1 MPRKTVCLILLLSI
15 SCLLSASALR
25 AGLAASPSAD
35 WAESVLTSFL
45 TLLPA
50 NDELEELNRTNAE
63 KKEVRDAEMHIHS
76 DLAAERET
84 DYVPQEYQA
93 YYLSDPAWE
102 IVSLSV
108 EEDFLL
114 DETML
119 SYYSLRDELD
129 LIFVFTASEEGALS
143 YAAVHVWC
151 GGRTET
157 VFDVLY
163 RTQDE
168 EELPLQILSA
178 LAARFDPSLAVLDL
192 TSYPSCRL
200 FTQDDSEIP
209 TASGYAFV
217 PSDLDAVRL
226 SAPGY
231 EDLELSLDFSSG
243 RSYSVDAEPA
253 ALETGEVTVTAYPW
267 GSEASLFALPV
278 ASLPLTTS
286 FQQSSVLMTLTSPGF
301 AQESIQL
308 TPQQSFYSVSL
319 KPQWMAE
326 DGRIESAKDEMYRS
340 MRNTLLSFGL
350 YVIMSSIQTIYPDQS
365 AWTGIASGFAAGIS
379 VLNLADFIH
388 DMLAYYNMAKQVYL

>member
-1 MPRKTVCLILLLSI
+1 MPRKTVCLILLLSL

-102 IVSLSV
+102 IESLSV

-217 PSDLDAVRL
+217 PSDLDAVR
-226 SAPGY
+226 P
-231 EDLELSLDFSSG
+231 
-243 RSYSVDAEPA
+243 
-253 ALETGEVTVTAYPW
+253 
-267 GSEASLFALPV
+267 SLFALPV

-379 VLNLADFIH
+379 VLNLADFIY
-388 DMLAYYNMAKQVYL
+388 DMLAYYNTAKQVYL

>member
-1 MPRKTVCLILLLSI
+1 MPRKTVCLILLLSL

-200 FTQDDSEIP
+200 FTQDDSE
-209 TASGYAFV
+209 
-217 PSDLDAVRL
+217 
-226 SAPGY
+226 
-231 EDLELSLDFSSG
+231 LSLDFSSG

-379 VLNLADFIH
+379 VLNLADFIY
-388 DMLAYYNMAKQVYL
+388 DMLAYYNTAKQVYL